1 MCPFVSIILY
11 YFFSSVFFF
20 LLSYLSTRI
29 IHLFEIEHEKNR
41 YSIRRISETG
51 QAVVLT
57 LVDTAAAELQ
67 NLAEP
72 KIELDSHSSVKNSST
87 KSNDRRYPEDIHDAE
102 PSTQIPSPSTIEE
115 ESIEEDNDTNI
126 LSDEDELLGLHGT
139 PHGRNVNEKTADI
152 VVVVRAEQQ
161 KVAVDAVDAVQSE
174 VRSEEEEEVEL
185 PEDLAKVE
193 EAFGTASELNDTA
206 ARVRLI
212 SGGNR
217 DDVAA
222 AVIIDG
228 LVASGPSDSHE
239 DIPSFSEW
247 AQKRLEEAEKKK
259 SEYRISNDSTWIQR
273 RLSGMCSN

>member
-1 MCPFVSIILY
+1 M
-11 YFFSSVFFF
+11 
-20 LLSYLSTRI
+20 
-29 IHLFEIEHEKNR
+29 
-41 YSIRRISETG
+41 
-51 QAVVLT
+51 
-57 LVDTAAAELQ
+57 DTAAAELQ
-67 NLAEP
+67 SLAEP

-87 KSNDRRYPEDIHDAE
+87 KSNDRIYPEDIHDAK

-115 ESIEEDNDTNI
+115 ESTEEDNDTNV
-126 LSDEDELLGLHGT
+126 LSDEGELLGLHGT
-139 PHGRNVNEKTADI
+139 AHGRNVNEKTADI

-161 KVAVDAVDAVQSE
+161 KVAVDAADAVPSE
-174 VRSEEEEEVEL
+174 VRSEEEEEVEQVL

-273 RLSGMCSN
+273 RLSGMCTN

>member
-1 MCPFVSIILY
+1 M
-11 YFFSSVFFF
+11 
-20 LLSYLSTRI
+20 
-29 IHLFEIEHEKNR
+29 
-41 YSIRRISETG
+41 
-51 QAVVLT
+51 
-57 LVDTAAAELQ
+57 DTAAAELQ
-67 NLAEP
+67 SLAEP

-87 KSNDRRYPEDIHDAE
+87 KSNDRIYPEDIRDAE
-102 PSTQIPSPSTIEE
+102 SSTQIPSPSTIEE
-115 ESIEEDNDTNI
+115 ESIEEDNDTNV

-139 PHGRNVNEKTADI
+139 THGRNVNEKTADI

-161 KVAVDAVDAVQSE
+161 KVAVDAADAVPSE
-174 VRSEEEEEVEL
+174 VRSEEEEEVEQVL

-273 RLSGMCSN
+273 RLSGMCTN